1 MSQVATPRI
10 AIFRAGTHRD
20 LHGRDIKFTA
30 EDLAAIAASYD
41 TSKPAPLVLGHPKT
55 DDPAYGWAAGLTV
68 GEDGLLYAALDQVDA
83 SLAADVRAGRYRN
96 VSASLWQPDHPSNPK
111 PGSWYLR
118 HIGLL
123 GAASPAVSGLPPVN
137 LASDA
142 GVACFEFSAPSR
154 LWGWSEVASLFGR
167 VRDYLIE
174 AIGTEKADQVV
185 PRWQIDSLAELSQP
199 ETASAPAFAAAPGA
213 PPPTPPAPTTEPA
226 MTQPKNPADPADFAA
241 RESALSAREQEI
253 AAREKAI
260 ADAER
265 QRQRTEAV
273 AFAAGLADAGR
284 ILPRHQAPL
293 VEVLLALPPAPVSFA
308 GEGGEESAAP
318 AQLLRDFLGG
328 LPAQV
333 RYGEKSKDTGAAPAV
348 AFAAPQGAQIDSR
361 SAEIDAKARAFQVAN
376 PNTSYHDA
384 VRAVGG

>member
-1 MSQVATPRI
+1 MSKAAPTI

-20 LHGRDIKFTA
+20 LHGRDIQFTA
-30 EDLAAIAASYD
+30 EDLADIAASYD
-41 TSKPAPLVLGHPKT
+41 ASKPAPLVLGHPKT

-68 GEDGLLYAALDQVDA
+68 GDDGLLYAALDQVDA
-83 SLAADVRAGRYRN
+83 GLAADVRAGRYRN

-111 PGSWYLR
+111 PGTWYLR

-137 LASDA
+137 LSSDE
-142 GVACFEFSAPSR
+142 GVACFEFSAPQR
-154 LWGWSEVASLFGR
+154 LWGWREVASLFGR

-174 AIGTEKADQVV
+174 AVGAEKADQVV
-185 PRWQIDSLAELSQP
+185 PRWQIDSLVELSQP
-199 ETASAPAFAAAPGA
+199 EPASAPAFAAAHSA
-213 PPPTPPAPTTEPA
+213 PSPTTPAPKTEPA
-226 MTQPKNPADPADFAA
+226 MTKPKTPDDPADFAA
-241 RESALSAREQEI
+241 RESALSVREQDI

-293 VEVLLALPPAPVSFA
+293 VEVMLALPAAPVSFA
-308 GEGGEESAAP
+308 GEGGEQQAEPAA
-318 AQLLRDFLGG
+318 LLRDFLQG
-328 LPAQV
+328 LPAQIH
-333 RYGEKSKDTGAAPAV
+333 YGEKAKATAAAPAA

-361 SAEIDAKARAFQVAN
+361 SAELDAKARAFQAAN
-376 PNTSYHDA
+376 PNTSYLDA

>member
-1 MSQVATPRI
+1 MSEAAAPTI

-20 LHGRDIKFTA
+20 LHGRDIQFTA
-30 EDLAAIAASYD
+30 DDLAAIAAGYD
-41 TSKPAPLVLGHPKT
+41 ASKPAPLVLGHPKT

-68 GEDGLLYAALDQVDA
+68 GDDGLLYAALDQVDA
-83 SLAADVRAGRYRN
+83 GLAADVRAGRYRN

-137 LASDA
+137 LSSDE
-142 GVACFEFSAPSR
+142 GVACFEFSAPGWAWRSVAR
-154 LWGWSEVASLFGR
+154 LMNRF
-167 VRDYLIE
+167 RDWMIE
-174 AIGTEKADQVV
+174 SSGIEKADQVL
-185 PRWQIDSLAELSQP
+185 PPWEIEQLAQVESV
-199 ETASAPAFAAAPGA
+199 ETDATIAPAFAAAPPAPAAA
-213 PPPTPPAPTTEPA
+213 PPAKEPPMSQKPS
-226 MTQPKNPADPADFAA
+226 ADPADFAA

-265 QRQRTEAV
+265 GRQRTEAV

-293 VEVLLALPPAPVSFA
+293 VEVLLALPAAPVAFA
-308 GEGGEESAAP
+308 GEGGEQQAEPAA
-318 AQLLRDFLGG
+318 LLRDFLQG
-328 LPAQV
+328 LPAQIH
-333 RYGEKSKDTGAAPAV
+333 YGEKAKATAAAPSA
-348 AFAAPQGAQIDSR
+348 AFAAPQGALVDSR
-361 SAEIDAKARAFQVAN
+361 SAELDAKARAFQAAN
-376 PNTSYHDA
+376 PNTSYLDA